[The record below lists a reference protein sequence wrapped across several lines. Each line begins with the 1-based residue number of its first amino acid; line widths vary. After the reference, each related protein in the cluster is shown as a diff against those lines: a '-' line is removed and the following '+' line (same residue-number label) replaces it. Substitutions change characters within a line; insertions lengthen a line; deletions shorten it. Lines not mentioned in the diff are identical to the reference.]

1 MPNVNGN
8 PPPAGAGN
16 PNHENFQAAKQI
28 KEFHAKHGE
37 ILRAHRA
44 GESVH
49 PSHAAAYEKAR
60 GELKIPSGFDSRLV
74 PPSINLA
81 SQMKGKANT
90 EGKAQQHGGQPER
103 VMNYAEINK
112 PKHVAAER
120 TFTYG
125 KDGGVKQ
132 TVAPH
137 APDFKDAKARGEDE
151 KPKYGA
157 IIQKSKELMEKYSL
171 KKSKDESLEKS
182 PGLKQGSKLG
192 HEIYDET
199 ANIGRKMSRTG
210 GEATGAGIRAEQ
222 TYGGKAG
229 HETAKDTARNQQ
241 KKDDKKN
248 KKQPIKT
255 EMSAELKAQ
264 YEAQANTKK
273 SAPEQTD
280 GRSAALEK
288 SKQLLEKYSLNKAW
302 KVPGEVPSLK
312 KEIGYSDEAKKGAAE
327 VKSKEKLKAIS
338 STTKKPVDPKM
349 PKWD

>member
-1 MPNVNGN
+1 
-8 PPPAGAGN
+8 
-16 PNHENFQAAKQI
+16 
-28 KEFHAKHGE
+28 
-37 ILRAHRA
+37 
-44 GESVH
+44 
-49 PSHAAAYEKAR
+49 
-60 GELKIPSGFDSRLV
+60 
-74 PPSINLA
+74 
-81 SQMKGKANT
+81 MKGKANT

-338 STTKKPVDPKM
+338 STPKTPVDPKM